1 MLRATLIGLFFEH
14 VAGVLGGEDP
24 SAALR
29 ERANEVAAIL
39 HRDG

>member
-14 VAGVLGGEDP
+14 VAGVLGGTSP

-29 ERANEVAAIL
+29 RRADEVAAIL
-39 HRDG
+39 HRND